1 MCRFTLGYGITLRF
15 PALQPCIF
23 QPRRFLYESQGRI
36 LQGGRGGT
44 AGRGASQVAC
54 EGFWGIWRAEV
65 TFVVFLQSD
74 FISAETVDDEVELE
88 GGQKGGGQI
97 EAVCGCNRRPRG
109 GMLLIH
115 VFHFQ
120 PLVPSSDIYS
130 PPVISPDFSLLLLL
144 ASEPSALH
152 PFSHYPPSL
161 VVYSFALFYLSI
173 YHTYPWCTWAVAVSC
188 GPTAIIIP
196 VALSDY
202 SSQ

>member
-1 MCRFTLGYGITLRF
+1 
-15 PALQPCIF
+15 
-23 QPRRFLYESQGRI
+23 
-36 LQGGRGGT
+36 
-44 AGRGASQVAC
+44 
-54 EGFWGIWRAEV
+54 
-65 TFVVFLQSD
+65 
-74 FISAETVDDEVELE
+74 
-88 GGQKGGGQI
+88 
-97 EAVCGCNRRPRG
+97 
-109 GMLLIH
+109 MLLIH

-188 GPTAIIIP
+188 GPTAIIILL
-196 VALSDY
+196 ALSDY
-202 SSQ
+202 SFQ